1 MKTTRFLAFLLF
13 VFISIFVIIS
23 CQKNDLPK
31 ADSLENVSGRASGN
45 DAILESIPPITL
57 PDCNSQCINPEGPY
71 IESTGSQ
78 TEYWGNSSNPHSK
91 TVSYTVYNTATSFV
105 VKVTFVHSGENASNT
120 ISVTA
125 LGTTQSVATLASG
138 ATATF
143 TFSLPA
149 GWKKC
154 DNVPFSIRQEGQSAP
169 VNMTGSYNLYE
180 VCVAKLDCTTS
191 FSGEAIACGNQREA
205 VYTFTSKDALAN
217 FKIQGGLTNFTGA
230 DAVVTVTH
238 GSNITQTQWTP
249 GGSSNRIIRV
259 LGDIDACETITIR
272 ITWNSTNSGGIITG
286 SWSVS
291 ANGTEVAP
299 AVAGLMC
306 N

>member
-1 MKTTRFLAFLLF
+1 LYCQTR
-13 VFISIFVIIS
+13 
-23 CQKNDLPK
+23 
-31 ADSLENVSGRASGN
+31 
-45 DAILESIPPITL
+45 
-57 PDCNSQCINPEGPY
+57 
-71 IESTGSQ
+71 
-78 TEYWGNSSNPHSK
+78 
-91 TVSYTVYNTATSFV
+91 
-105 VKVTFVHSGENASNT
+105 
-120 ISVTA
+120 
-125 LGTTQSVATLASG
+125 
-138 ATATF
+138 
-143 TFSLPA
+143 
-149 GWKKC
+149 
-154 DNVPFSIRQEGQSAP
+154 
-169 VNMTGSYNLYE
+169 
-180 VCVAKLDCTTS
+180 CTTS